1 MSVLLSINVSF
12 PQSEN
17 IDTMLKKITSE
28 KDDNTR
34 IDLINDLFS
43 STMESDPLLS
53 MQNAQK
59 LLFQSKKN
67 NDRIAEALA
76 LTQIGYS
83 YRSFGNTPKSVEYN
97 LKALALARET
107 GNEKVIAHAKLKLAH
122 NLRSE

>member
-1 MSVLLSINVSF
+1 MKKTIILIFVLLSINVSS

-59 LLFQSKKN
+59 LLSLSQKN
-67 NDRIAEALA
+67 KDNSIIKPPPGKIQKLA
-76 LTQIGYS
+76 NCNTQIIIFY
-83 YRSFGNTPKSVEYN
+83 YQ
-97 LKALALARET
+97 
-107 GNEKVIAHAKLKLAH
+107 KVILFLVIHF
-122 NLRSE
+122 S